1 MAFEFI
7 NLGSGSAGNSSLVRA
22 GRTTLL
28 IDIGFSARETGR
40 RMALA
45 GVAVESVTAILLTHE
60 HNDHVA
66 GAAVA
71 SRRWGVP
78 VFCRASVAEAAR
90 LHEKGAAHLESLPES
105 RFDLG
110 DLRITPFPVPHDAV
124 ETVGFVVEGEGVRL
138 GYATDMGEVTDTVVE
153 HLAGSHILAVEANHD
168 VDMTRHGPYPWHL
181 KKRILGDR
189 GHLSNEGT
197 AELLSRVTGAETRQV
212 VLTHLSETNNTPEL
226 ALLSARDGLERSM
239 NPAAS
244 LDAAWQG
251 GPAGPVRL

>member
-40 RMALA
+40 RLEQA
-45 GVAVESVTAILLTHE
+45 GVALESVTAILLTHE
-60 HNDHVA
+60 HSDHVA
-66 GAAVA
+66 GASVA
-71 SRRWGVP
+71 SRRWRVP
-78 VFCRASVAEAAR
+78 VICRASVAEAAR
-90 LHEKGAAHLESLPES
+90 LHEKGAAHLELLPES
-105 RFDLG
+105 RFDVG
-110 DLRITPFPVPHDAV
+110 DLCITPFTVPHDAV

-153 HLAGSHILAVEANHD
+153 HLSGSHILAVEANHD

-197 AELLSRVTGAETRQV
+197 AELLSRVTGSETRQV

-226 ALLSARDGLERSM
+226 ALLGARDGLERSM

-244 LDAAWQG
+244 LDAACQG
-251 GPAGPVRL
+251 GPAAPVRL

>member
-22 GRTTLL
+22 GRTSIL

-40 RMALA
+40 RLEQA
-45 GVAVESVTAILLTHE
+45 GVAVESLSAILLTHE
-60 HNDHVA
+60 HSDHVA
-66 GAAVA
+66 GASVA

-90 LHEKGAAHLESLPES
+90 LHEKGVARLESLPES

-124 ETVGFVVEGEGVRL
+124 ETVGFVVEGEGMRL
-138 GYATDMGEVTDTVVE
+138 GYATDMGEVSDTVVE

-197 AELLSRVTGAETRQV
+197 ADLLARIAGVETSQV

-226 ALLSARDGLERSM
+226 ALLGARDGLERSM
-239 NPAAS
+239 NPAVS
-244 LDAAWQG
+244 LDVACQG